1 MTATEDTV
9 PRDDRDL
16 SELDDVKDREE
27 LRNRY
32 QTLLQELRVVLPGVQ
47 VLLAFLLTV
56 PFSQRFSELDAT
68 GRDAYGFSMVTAA
81 LSVVCL
87 LTPTVFHRIGGR
99 QERKSRLKWGI
110 RLTIVGLCFLA
121 ISLVS
126 GIWCVSRLVFGS
138 STAWWL
144 AGLVTGSIVLL
155 WLTLPVAVGH
165 GRTEE

>member
-1 MTATEDTV
+1 MNSGETA

-47 VLLAFLLTV
+47 VLLAFLLTI
-56 PFSQRFSELDAT
+56 PFSQRFGELDDT
-68 GRDAYGFSMVTAA
+68 GRNTFGFAMVTAM

-99 QERKSRLKWGI
+99 QERKARLAWGI
-110 RLTIVGLCFLA
+110 RLTVVGLGLLA
-121 ISLVS
+121 MSLVS
-126 GIWCVSRLVFGS
+126 GLWCVARFVFGTT
-138 STAWWL
+138 TAWWL
-144 AGLVTGSIVLL
+144 AAIVAGSIVSL
-155 WLTLPVAVGH
+155 WLALPSIVAH
-165 GRTEE
+165 ERNE